1 MKKIL
6 AALAITLLCATTASA
21 FGFGKKSLNSEFVLV
36 PTLKSETAQ
45 QNRAWVGTFQI
56 VWNDLQNNIVKGPI
70 KLVGDEKNVTVKEL
84 NKQRFKA
91 DMLSEN
97 TYYKT
102 YGAISPE
109 LKQEIETGIKE
120 KFNATSDILDMLD
133 WTPAPDKYLVYTM
146 LKKDFKF
153 AAPFDKLEPSRFGKF
168 RGKVDYFGIN
178 DESDKELDK
187 TVNVL
192 FYNSPDDFAVALETQ
207 GKDIVYL
214 YRTDDNKTFDK
225 LYSDM
230 HVKKAGYMGW
240 HDFKEKDQLRVPD
253 VNLYKLQG
261 YPELTGKQIE
271 GTEMKISD
279 ALQTVDFKMNRKGV
293 KLKSEAAIATMR
305 CSLEPVEEV
314 APRYFYLDDTFV
326 LFLQERD
333 KKLPYFALRVYDL
346 KLVNK
351 TGKPETTKSEPD
363 TEAEED
369 IITEPQTTETK

>member
-1 MKKIL
+1 M
-6 AALAITLLCATTASA
+6 
-21 FGFGKKSLNSEFVLV
+21 
-36 PTLKSETAQ
+36 
-45 QNRAWVGTFQI
+45 
-56 VWNDLQNNIVKGPI
+56 QNNIVKGPI

-91 DMLSEN
+91 EMLSAN

-120 KFNATSDILDMLD
+120 KFNETSDILDMLD

-230 HVKKAGYMGW
+230 HIKKAGYMGW